1 MNQKPLHTMKY
12 LLALLIVILAA
23 AGLTFLDRDKQA
35 SDDPVTGLPWQI
47 DTLENGD
54 TRVFGITPG
63 QTTLGE
69 AIELLG
75 DDMDLAIIA
84 APGET
89 GSLEAYYGHYSA
101 GPITGKLILVM
112 DIRTDAL
119 EAMRER
125 GLHDGGTRRYHL
137 HPDDLPAV
145 YQAPVRVITFLPSIN
160 LDEAIVQN
168 RFGSPAEV
176 IQVSEREKHLL
187 YPDKGLDLIFNADS
201 GEILQYLQPQAFGA
215 HRAQL
220 ENIPAHLAPARAR
233 H

>member
-1 MNQKPLHTMKY
+1 MNQKPLRTMKY
-12 LLALLIVILAA
+12 FLALLVLILAA

-47 DTLENGD
+47 DTLGD
-54 TRVFGITPG
+54 GNTRVFGITPG

-69 AIELLG
+69 AIALLG

-84 APGET
+84 VPGEA

-125 GLHDGGTRRYHL
+125 GFHDGGTRRYYL

-187 YPDKGLDLIFNADS
+187 YPDKGLDLVFNTDS
-201 GEILQYLQPQAFGA
+201 GEILQYLQPQAFSA

-220 ENIPAHLAPARAR
+220 RNIPAHLAPARAGR
-233 H
+233 